1 LKRISLLI
9 LAVLT
14 VFFCTG
20 CDRMLES
27 EYVSVTPYEEKK
39 PASEEHG
46 AADVDVR
53 SYSELRSKLLS
64 LVENCAE
71 HAVLSVNEYE
81 NAVGDMSKACL
92 EVTRNT
98 AIGIYAVD
106 YMTHTY
112 TKYPGYYE
120 MELYITY
127 KRSIEDIFSIKR
139 ASSAAEAVDILK
151 EMLRNNEK
159 KTVIQISS
167 SIVTAEYLCRRLDEL
182 YYSMPDALLLKPA
195 LAATEYLGSSMDK
208 IIELKADYI
217 FAEEQVERRM
227 NMLHEQTKAI
237 CSEVNGDTQAERLAQ
252 ACALAFENAGRPN
265 AYYSFALE
273 KTAYDAVCG
282 GGNNPEAI
290 AMGVQLLCSEL
301 GIESSVVFGTKSR
314 REYVWNEVNVDGEYV
329 YVDAL
334 REDIYVSGTDE
345 YGPAAEY
352 LPYGEG
358 ADKGPNEN

>member
-1 LKRISLLI
+1 MKRISLLI

-39 PASEEHG
+39 PASEEH
-46 AADVDVR
+46 AAVNVDVH

-81 NAVGDMSKACL
+81 SAVGDMSKACL

-98 AIGIYAVD
+98 AIGVYAVD

-139 ASSAAEAVDILK
+139 ASSVAEAVDILR

-159 KTVIQISS
+159 KTLIQISS
-167 SIVTAEYLCRRLDEL
+167 SIINAEYLCRKLDEL
-182 YYSMPDALLLKPA
+182 YYSLPDALLIKPA
-195 LAATEYLGSSMDK
+195 LTATEYQGGSIDK

-217 FAEEQVERRM
+217 FSEEQVERRM
-227 NMLHEQTKAI
+227 VMMRERIDSI

-252 ACALAFENAGRPN
+252 ACALAFEKAGSPN
-265 AYYSFALE
+265 AYYSYALE

-282 GGNNPEAI
+282 GGNDPEAI
-290 AMGVQLLCSEL
+290 AMGVQLLCSGL
-301 GIESSVVFGTKSR
+301 GIESSIVFGTKSR

-334 REDIYVSGTDE
+334 KEDIYVSGADE
-345 YGPAAEY
+345 DEPAAEY
-352 LPYGEG
+352 LPYGG
-358 ADKGPNEN
+358 AANEEQKEN